1 MEFDTN
7 KKILSAIVVGGVV
20 AYMFIAKET
29 PHVQNED
36 VSKPTQ
42 ESVKRS
48 KESVDILYLDNDK
61 VSKTP
66 ITSKITPK
74 TQSYTDTSTN
84 SDTISNFYNDE
95 KKIKQYIQEKQLVE
109 ITPKQKNSNG
119 TSQTPRYSVYSTVDR
134 KTAKQNR
141 NQTLPPT
148 APAIISG
155 TFTSGTPYTVIVD
168 GDIKSQANE
177 LVVTD
182 NNPDGSINEAVS
194 VPQQQQLSNQE
205 TNNNNN
211 NAREEVK
218 LIAPPSVG
226 Q

>member
-7 KKILSAIVVGGVV
+7 KKILSAIIVGGVV

-42 ESVKRS
+42 KSVKKS

-61 VSKTP
+61 VSNTP
-66 ITSKITPK
+66 TTSQITPK
-74 TQSYTDTSTN
+74 TQTYTDTSSN
-84 SDTISNFYNDE
+84 SDTVSNFYNDE
-95 KKIKQYIQEKQLVE
+95 KKIKQYIEEKRLVE
-109 ITPKQKNSNG
+109 ITPKKQNNNG
-119 TSQTPRYSVYSTVDR
+119 SSQTQRYSVYSTVDR

-141 NQTLPPT
+141 NTTLPPT

-168 GDIKSQANE
+168 GDVKSQANE
-177 LVVTD
+177 LLITD
-182 NNPDGSINEAVS
+182 NNPDGTINEAVS
-194 VPQQQQLSNQE
+194 VPQQQLSNQE
-205 TNNNNN
+205 TNNYNND
-211 NAREEVK
+211 AQEEVK
-218 LIAPPSVG
+218 LVAPPSIG